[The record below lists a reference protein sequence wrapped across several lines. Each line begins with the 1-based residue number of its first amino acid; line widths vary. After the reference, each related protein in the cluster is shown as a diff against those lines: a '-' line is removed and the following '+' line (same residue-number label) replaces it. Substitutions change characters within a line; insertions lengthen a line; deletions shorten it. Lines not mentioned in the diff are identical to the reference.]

1 MAAVTIC
8 SDFGAPKNKV
18 WHCFQCF
25 PIYFPW
31 SDGTVVSSAYLR
43 LLIFLPAI
51 LIPACVSSSPAF
63 LMMYSAYKLNKHPW
77 CVTNHFN
84 LHRLWSRN
92 CYNPH
97 FPVDETEV
105 QKCARRVRVRS
116 RWWDSYSGHR
126 NTALHC
132 VRPCSNL
139 SCAGPD
145 GVPAPSDTDFLGTQL
160 CVFYFSLTRAWVQSE
175 RHHRGTTLE
184 LNPLEKL

>member
-1 MAAVTIC
+1 MCVCVCVCKAHP
-8 SDFGAPKNKV
+8 GAGELEVVGLVIHLITERCTLLRCWWWRTRLRCRRHKRCRFSPCIGKMPWRRKWQPTPV
-18 WHCFQCF
+18 ILAWRIPWTEEPGGLQSMGSQRVGHD
-25 PIYFPW
+25 W
-31 SDGTVVSSAYLR
+31 SDLSA
-43 LLIFLPAI
+43 LP
-51 LIPACVSSSPAF
+51 LPV
-63 LMMYSAYKLNKHPW
+63 PW

-139 SCAGPD
+139 SCA
-145 GVPAPSDTDFLGTQL
+145 
-160 CVFYFSLTRAWVQSE
+160 AW
-175 RHHRGTTLE
+175 
-184 LNPLEKL
+184 